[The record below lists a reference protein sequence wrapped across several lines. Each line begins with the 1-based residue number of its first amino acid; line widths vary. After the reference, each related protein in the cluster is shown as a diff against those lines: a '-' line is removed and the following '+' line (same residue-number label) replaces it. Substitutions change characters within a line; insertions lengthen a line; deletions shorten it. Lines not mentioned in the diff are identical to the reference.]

1 MWDAKM
7 EIRGARANNLQEIDV
22 DIPKRRIV
30 CVTGV
35 SGSGKSSLV
44 FDTIGAE
51 ARRQLSELFSAY
63 ARNRLAG
70 GGAPDVD
77 EIRNLSPAVVVDQK
91 RVGGNSRSTVG
102 TMTDL
107 YAVLRLLFSRCGKPY
122 AGYSNAFSFNHPKG
136 MCPVCGGVGR
146 IVTVDEEKMFDR
158 EKSLNEGAILFPT
171 YAVGSYYWKAFTC
184 SGYFDC
190 DKPLKDY

>member
-91 RVGGNSRSTVG
+91 RVGGNLRSTVDDDG
-102 TMTDL
+102 S
-107 YAVLRLLFSRCGKPY
+107 LRGIAPALF
-122 AGYSNAFSFNHPKG
+122 A
-136 MCPVCGGVGR
+136 
-146 IVTVDEEKMFDR
+146 
-158 EKSLNEGAILFPT
+158 LWQAICRLFEC
-171 YAVGSYYWKAFTC
+171 VF
-184 SGYFDC
+184 
-190 DKPLKDY
+190 L